1 MANERFS
8 HIFLKNP
15 PSIKNFTST
24 SSMGAMMRIPD
35 RDRQAHSKYLLDR
48 LNSAWQEAENKQAV
62 IHAVREGVYIEFKS
76 DPGADLVTKSL
87 DDMRSK
93 KVRLLNV
100 RTEGEG
106 DAIVTYAT
114 VYVANEKK
122 NHFLNKIQEYAEKDL
137 KSGKPK
143 NAKLINSIADIRE
156 AILVESFWQDKKELI
171 PSEEK
176 AWCEVWLSSDTDV
189 AIQKFEE
196 LLVHEEIEKEQ
207 GLIKFPERAVKLIF
221 ANRKQLERLTTL
233 SDDIAEY
240 RLAKET
246 AAFWLDMENQ
256 EQAQWVK
263 DLLQRCK
270 VEPNPKVAICVL
282 DTGINNGHPLLS
294 LVLKSADC
302 QAVDPSW
309 GIDDH
314 DGHGTLMAGLAAYGD
329 LRECL
334 SGTGTIHLRHCLESV
349 KILPKPPKKNAL
361 KLWGYITDQAVSRA
375 EIQSPDKKRILCM
388 AISAIDTRDRGRPSS
403 WSGNVDQLSS
413 GVNDNN
419 KRLFIICAGN
429 ITVADFKTIQN
440 YPDAQLTDSVHDPA
454 QSWNAL
460 AVGAYTKLDQ
470 IKNKSFAGF
479 SPVAPS
485 GGLSPFSTTSLEW
498 DPRWPIKPDIVME
511 GGNVARDGKG
521 FCSSTDDLSLLSTFR
536 DPATRHFCDFS
547 MTSAATAQ
555 AAWFAAQIHNVY
567 PDIWPETIRA
577 LMVHSAEWTD
587 TLKAQFL
594 PTRPTKKDY
603 SQLLRICGYGVPNLT
618 RALYSA
624 SNSLTLIA
632 QEELQPFDKKND
644 GESGYKTKEMHL
656 YDLPWPKE
664 DLLNLSDQTKV
675 QMRVTLSYFIE
686 PGPGEIGWKD
696 RYRYASH
703 ALRFDVKSP
712 KETKDD
718 FLKRIN
724 VAVRSENEDHP
735 GTPSASDHWI
745 IGSNGRDKG
754 SIHSD
759 IWDGTAAELA
769 ESGVIAIYPVIGW
782 WRERAYLEKWN
793 RKARYALVV
802 SITTPEEQVDIYTSV
817 ANKIGITVPISV
829 NI

>member
-8 HIFLKNP
+8 HIFLRDHP
-15 PSIKNFTST
+15 AVKNFTGT
-24 SSMGAMMRIPD
+24 SSMGAKPHIPI
-35 RDRQAHSKYLLDR
+35 RDRQPHSQFLLDR
-48 LNSAWQEAENKQAV
+48 LNAAWQQAKNKQAV
-62 IHAVREGVYIEFKS
+62 IHAIREGVYIEFKS

-100 RTEGEG
+100 RTEGDG
-106 DAIVTYAT
+106 DAAVTLAT

-122 NHFLNKIQEYAEKDL
+122 GYFLSKIQEYAMNDL

-143 NAKLINSIADIRE
+143 NATLINSIADIRE

-176 AWCEVWLSSDTDV
+176 TWCEVWLSSETDAV
-189 AIQKFEE
+189 IQRFEE
-196 LLVHEEIEKEQ
+196 ILDREQIEKAK
-207 GLIKFPERAVKLIF
+207 GTIRFPERTVKLILT
-221 ANRKQLERLTTL
+221 NKSQLERLTAL

-240 RLAKET
+240 RRAKET
-246 AAFWLDMENQ
+246 AVFWVEMENQ
-256 EQAQWVK
+256 EQAQWVR

-270 VEPNPKVAICVL
+270 VESDPKVAICVL
-282 DTGINNGHPLLS
+282 DTGINYGHPLLS
-294 LVLKSADC
+294 LVLKSGDC
-302 QAVDPSW
+302 HSVDPNW

-314 DGHGTLMAGLAAYGD
+314 NGHGTLMAGVAAYGD
-329 LRECL
+329 LGECL
-334 SGTGTIHLRHCLESV
+334 LNTELIHLRHCLESV
-349 KILPKPPKKNAL
+349 KILPRPPGYTKPE
-361 KLWGYITDQAVSRA
+361 LWGYITAQAVSRA
-375 EIQSPDKKRILCM
+375 EIQSPERKRVLCM

-403 WSGNVDQLSS
+403 WSGKVDQLSS
-413 GVNDNN
+413 GVNDDN

-429 ITVADFKTIQN
+429 ITDFGTILN

-460 AVGAYTKLDQ
+460 TVGAFTKLDQ
-470 IKNKSFAGF
+470 IKDKSFAGF

-485 GGLSPFSTTSLEW
+485 GGLSPFTTTSLEW
-498 DPRWPIKPDIVME
+498 ESRWPIKPEIVME
-511 GGNVARDGKG
+511 GGNAVHDGHG
-521 FCSSTDDLSLLSTFR
+521 YCSSADDVSLLSTFR
-536 DPATRHFCDFS
+536 DPAVRHFYDFN

-555 AAWFAAQIHNVY
+555 AAWFAAQIHNAY

-587 TLKAQFL
+587 TLKVQFL
-594 PTRPTKKDY
+594 PLKPTKTDY
-603 SQLLRICGYGVPNLT
+603 SRLLRICGYGVPNLT
-618 RALYSA
+618 RALYSG

-632 QEELQPFDKKND
+632 QEELQPFDEKD
-644 GESGYKTKEMHL
+644 GGSGYKTKEMHL

-664 DLLNLSDQTKV
+664 VLLHLPSQTNV
-675 QMRVTLSYFIE
+675 QMRITLSYFIE

-712 KETKDD
+712 NETNDD
-718 FLKRIN
+718 FIKRIN
-724 VAVRSENEDHP
+724 VAVRSEDEGHP
-735 GTPSASDHWI
+735 GTQSASDHWT

-793 RKARYALVV
+793 RKCRYALVV
-802 SITTPEEQVDIYTSV
+802 SITTPEEKVDIYTPV

-829 NI
+829 NM